1 MLLPMMI
8 HLPGIHWPHPSL
20 PNLLLVPTAL
30 VSFLVRPRVNQIV
43 NAIHQCKG
51 GDEFA
56 KEKNGLHF
64 GVRKLCVPFW
74 ENNPPNPGE
83 KPAGVMVLDH
93 NADSAEDAFSRSNLK
108 YPTPDVSTFL
118 PHEYLSH
125 YQFEVLLRYMDE
137 TNVLYP
143 LYENGYFT
151 LCCQEEEQERIEQ
164 EN

>member
-1 MLLPMMI
+1 M
-8 HLPGIHWPHPSL
+8 
-20 PNLLLVPTAL
+20 
-30 VSFLVRPRVNQIV
+30 RPRVNQIV